1 MLMYT
6 DLYFSVQINLYT
18 STATSGFMKAII
30 ITAVVVVLIL
40 AIGIPVIHYATQS
53 DEATIDAKTLATGSA
68 VKSMPQEEAQAAAP
82 VQQQAAPEDSS
93 AKEVL
98 EQYKQSPTTQTAGP
112 KVGYTI
118 GYMLNQSRTQQGIT
132 CKPLLEAAQNK
143 VTDTEAAVKAK
154 NAAYE
159 KASEK
164 LNELEDADEDT
175 SAAKDAVEAA
185 KKAYEAALAA
195 KYKAQDELVKVRI
208 QCAGYLTK

>member
-82 VQQQAAPEDSS
+82 IQQQAAPEDSS

-98 EQYKQSPTTQTAGP
+98 EQYKQSPTQTAGP
-112 KVGYTI
+112 KVGYTLA
-118 GYMLNQSRTQQGIT
+118 YMLNQSRTQQGIT
-132 CKPLLEAAQNK
+132 CKPLLEAAQKK
-143 VTDTEAAVKAK
+143 VTDAEAVVKAK
-154 NAAYE
+154 DAAYE

-175 SAAKDAVEAA
+175 SSARDAVEAA
-185 KKAYEAALAA
+185 KKAYESALAA
-195 KYKAQDELVKVRI
+195 KYKAQDDLVKVRI

>member
-1 MLMYT
+1 
-6 DLYFSVQINLYT
+6 
-18 STATSGFMKAII
+18 MKAII

-40 AIGIPVIHYATQS
+40 AIGIPIIHYATKS

-68 VKSMPQEEAQAAAP
+68 VANTPQEEAQAAAP
-82 VQQQAAPEDSS
+82 IQQQTAPEDTS

-98 EQYKQSPTTQTAGP
+98 EQYKENPAQTAGP

-118 GYMLNQSRTQQGIT
+118 AYMLNQSKAQQAIT
-132 CKPLLEAAQNK
+132 CKPLLEAAEKK
-143 VTDTEAAVKAK
+143 VADAEAAVKAK
-154 NAAYE
+154 DAAYE

-164 LNELEDADEDT
+164 LNELADADEDT
-175 SAAKDAVEAA
+175 SAARDAAEAA

-195 KYKAQDELVKVRI
+195 KYKAQDDLVKVRI